1 MERNLA
7 MFESIKTRFQRKKD
21 KKISKR
27 EIVALGSVLL
37 AVVTCFTISNYNPG
51 NIVHNDVLSSGKK
64 VSLPKELNSSGPRQQ
79 VDIKEKGSF
88 QRSEP
93 SKQVKMDN
101 TTEIPN
107 NFFNNLPT
115 TLPNFTTT
123 PSLPRLPDGFGQG
136 QTVNNSKF
144 DANMVYAHHVSVTD
158 KMKEGLSPLF
168 KLEKLS
174 EAPKDGHEG
183 RFITS
188 FAINDKGNISEKF
201 ELMSIVR
208 TTGMSD
214 IKTAMDVLN
223 ALVEESESVNIIE
236 ATDSYL
242 IYDFAGSK
250 GYQIGKITLDNQG
263 IYIFGYIN
271 LTTNNM
277 PSILKNE
284 WISKMMNL

>member
-1 MERNLA
+1 ML
-7 MFESIKTRFQRKKD
+7 ESIKKQFQRKKG

-27 EIVALGSVLL
+27 EIIALGSVLL
-37 AVVTCFTISNYNPG
+37 AVVTCFTISSYEPG
-51 NIVHNDVLSSGKK
+51 SIIHNNNIPPSKK
-64 VSLPKELNSSGPRQQ
+64 VSLPEGTKASGPRQQ
-79 VDIKEKGSF
+79 VEIKEKDNY
-88 QRSEP
+88 QRSEQ
-93 SKQVKMDN
+93 SKKVKMAN
-101 TTEIPN
+101 EPEIPN

-115 TLPNFTTT
+115 SLPNFTTT
-123 PSLPRLPDGFGQG
+123 PSLPRLPAGFGEG
-136 QTVNNSKF
+136 DTINKNPKF
-144 DANMVYAHHVSVTD
+144 DANMVYAHHVSITD

-174 EAPKDGHEG
+174 ESPKTGNEG

-188 FAINDKGNISEKF
+188 FAISDKGNVSEKF

-214 IKTAMDVLN
+214 IKTATDVLN

-236 ATDSYL
+236 STDSYL
-242 IYDFAGSK
+242 IYDFAGNK
-250 GYQIGKITLDNQG
+250 GYQVGKISLDDQG

-277 PSILKNE
+277 PNILKDE
-284 WISKMMNL
+284 WISRIKNL